1 MAVQMSSQIHACPVC
16 GLIQRVGHIA
26 PDERSVCSRCSAHL
40 KQSHG
45 GNIQLTA
52 ALAATALIFYPFA
65 MALPVLE
72 LSQMGY
78 VNKTTIWS
86 GVVSLFQSG
95 DWIIALIIFLASI
108 IIPAIKILG
117 MFLLCMGNF
126 ALRPSHRIWTFR
138 VIDLV
143 GKWGMLDVLV
153 IAILVA
159 AVKLGSWVNVY
170 PGPGSL
176 FFCMVVLFSLL
187 STATFNP
194 RLIWDSVND

>member
-86 GVVSLFQSG
+86 GVVSLVQSG
-95 DWIIALIIFLASI
+95 DWIIALIILIASI

-126 ALRPSHRIWTFR
+126 ALKPSHRVWTFR
-138 VIDLV
+138 TIDLV

-170 PGPGSL
+170 PGPGAF

-194 RLIWDSVND
+194 KLIWDSAND